1 MPCSSHDIFP
11 GSSVKLGKESSCSA
25 GIQVQSLSWEDP
37 LEKEM
42 ANYSVFLTEKSHGQR
57 ILTGYCPKDGKESD
71 MTEQLSTSIT
81 ELFHTFSLL
90 VYSCVDSRVF
100 C

>member
-57 ILTGYCPKDGKESD
+57 ILTGHRVTRFGSDLATKPYGLYASSKKNKEGY
-71 MTEQLSTSIT
+71 IR
-81 ELFHTFSLL
+81 F
-90 VYSCVDSRVF
+90 
-100 C
+100 